1 MPTLQGSLPPEL
13 ANNVVRLYRECLRRA
28 TFIGKQVRL
37 LSTICFSVAFNM
49 SDSDTVA
56 FAGIVFGMIVIHIS
70 TMPDKFENNNPLIIF
85 LFVSVRKIWL
95 FRTRLKVWYVNK
107 PLFFFLFFVLQQHN
121 TELVVGM
128 VRQQFKKHMNETDP
142 EKIHK
147 LKDDAARGLINHM
160 LFESEKLTGRKVSQR
175 S

>member
-13 ANNVVRLYRECLRRA
+13 ANNVVRLHRECLRRA
-28 TFIGKQVRL
+28 SFIGK
-37 LSTICFSVAFNM
+37 
-49 SDSDTVA
+49 
-56 FAGIVFGMIVIHIS
+56 
-70 TMPDKFENNNPLIIF
+70 
-85 LFVSVRKIWL
+85 
-95 FRTRLKVWYVNK
+95 
-107 PLFFFLFFVLQQHN
+107 QQHN

-142 EKIHK
+142 EKIRK

>member
-1 MPTLQGSLPPEL
+1 MTAASLRLSEILPENKPLVSERTMPTLQGSLPPEL

-28 TFIGKQVRL
+28 TFIGK
-37 LSTICFSVAFNM
+37 
-49 SDSDTVA
+49 
-56 FAGIVFGMIVIHIS
+56 
-70 TMPDKFENNNPLIIF
+70 
-85 LFVSVRKIWL
+85 
-95 FRTRLKVWYVNK
+95 
-107 PLFFFLFFVLQQHN
+107 QQHN

>member
-28 TFIGKQVRL
+28 TFI
-37 LSTICFSVAFNM
+37 
-49 SDSDTVA
+49 DSDTVA

-70 TMPDKFENNNPLIIF
+70 TM
-85 LFVSVRKIWL
+85 
-95 FRTRLKVWYVNK
+95 
-107 PLFFFLFFVLQQHN
+107 QHN

>member
-49 SDSDTVA
+49 SDSDTLLL
-56 FAGIVFGMIVIHIS
+56 S
-70 TMPDKFENNNPLIIF
+70 L
-85 LFVSVRKIWL
+85 
-95 FRTRLKVWYVNK
+95 
-107 PLFFFLFFVLQQHN
+107 QHN

-160 LFESEKLTGRKVSQR
+160 LFESEKLTARKVSQR

>member
-1 MPTLQGSLPPEL
+1 MLNGPIFAARYDQIGNLKIRSSHRSSHSVYLKLRVISPAKNSIYLYVSLPLRLTTPRKENRSLNLLVEMPTLQGSLPPEL

-28 TFIGKQVRL
+28 TFIGKQ
-37 LSTICFSVAFNM
+37 
-49 SDSDTVA
+49 
-56 FAGIVFGMIVIHIS
+56 
-70 TMPDKFENNNPLIIF
+70 
-85 LFVSVRKIWL
+85 
-95 FRTRLKVWYVNK
+95 
-107 PLFFFLFFVLQQHN
+107 QHN

-142 EKIHK
+142 EKIQK

>member
-56 FAGIVFGMIVIHIS
+56 FAGIVFEWVAFCILECSLTQVKS
-70 TMPDKFENNNPLIIF
+70 EPLY
-85 LFVSVRKIWL
+85 RCYAA
-95 FRTRLKVWYVNK
+95 R
-107 PLFFFLFFVLQQHN
+107 QQHN

-160 LFESEKLTGRKVSQR
+160 LFESEKLTGRKSCNG